1 LPDDPFYE
9 NINPYLKVWLYESW
23 LHDKE
28 LELEKLRDQAIFIG
42 SFFNPEMAYKL
53 MKNEEPDFQSTDI
66 DESNRMVREKI
77 LEAEREKRKNK
88 KRKKRKVVS

>member
-1 LPDDPFYE
+1 MYE

-28 LELEKLRDQAIFIG
+28 LELEKLKDQAILIG
-42 SFFNPEMAYKL
+42 SFFNPEMAYKM
-53 MKNEEPDFQSTDI
+53 MKNEEPDFASTDL
-66 DESNRMVREKI
+66 DESNKMVREKI
-77 LEAEREKRKNK
+77 LEAEREKKKRK